1 MPKTTVKTTAK
12 TPLKRQHLVLVRPGF
27 ETTLR
32 DEFSERFQI
41 TGEVRCRAGIAFQQ
55 SVKLPEL
62 DQTVFA
68 RQYLPRALQ
77 HTGADNDEALS
88 FLIDRINVMVGRSN
102 RQSGQW
108 TLHAFAIDDD
118 PSLARAR
125 SLGKK
130 LLAHI
135 QAKQKPLFQ
144 RYISNDQFLSTPR
157 EASDVLLQIYCPA
170 ADDLWFSISTVADG
184 ISTSEAGFKRMKS
197 LRGAP
202 SRSASKLEE
211 ALAFLGQHPKKGE
224 TAVDLGAAPGG
235 WSFVLARHGAH
246 VQAIDHAELTIDQKK
261 LSGKLSG
268 TVVHIKANGLKFKPD
283 KPVDWLVCD
292 MVMGARE
299 TLNVLRKWHAEDAMN
314 NFVVNVKLPKSNP
327 WPLVAEA
334 VKCLASFNWKH
345 VRARQLIHD
354 RSEITLIGRK

>member
-1 MPKTTVKTTAK
+1 MPNTTVK

-27 ETTLR
+27 EMTLK
-32 DEFSERFQI
+32 DEFSERFEI
-41 TGEVRCRAGIAFQQ
+41 TGEVSCRAGIAFDQT
-55 SVKLPEL
+55 VKLPEL

-68 RQYLPRALQ
+68 RQYLPRAVKYI
-77 HTGADNDEALS
+77 GADNEQALK

-130 LLAHI
+130 LLANI
-135 QAKQKPLFQ
+135 QNKQKELFK
-144 RYISNDQFLSTPR
+144 RYISNEDFASTAR
-157 EASDVLLQIYCPA
+157 QTSDVLIQIYCPA
-170 ADDLWFSISTVADG
+170 QDSLWFSISTIADG
-184 ISTSEAGFKRMKS
+184 ISTSEGGFKRMKS

-211 ALAFLGQHPKKGE
+211 ALSFMGSHPKKGE

-235 WSFVLARHGAH
+235 WSFVLARHGAN
-246 VQAIDHAELTIDQKK
+246 VKAIDHAELAIDQKK
-261 LSGKLSG
+261 LLG
-268 TVVHIKANGLKFKPD
+268 TIEHIKANGLKFTPD
-283 KPVDWLVCD
+283 EPVDWLVCD
-292 MVMGARE
+292 MVMGAKE
-299 TLNVLRKWHAEDAMN
+299 TLNVLKKWQENDTMK

-327 WPLVAEA
+327 WPLVSQA
-334 VKCLASFNWKH
+334 VKCIESFGWAH

-354 RSEITLIGRK
+354 RSEITLIGCKKISRRT

>member
-1 MPKTTVKTTAK
+1 
-12 TPLKRQHLVLVRPGF
+12 
-27 ETTLR
+27 
-32 DEFSERFQI
+32 
-41 TGEVRCRAGIAFQQ
+41 
-55 SVKLPEL
+55 
-62 DQTVFA
+62 
-68 RQYLPRALQ
+68 
-77 HTGADNDEALS
+77 
-88 FLIDRINVMVGRSN
+88 
-102 RQSGQW
+102 
-108 TLHAFAIDDD
+108 
-118 PSLARAR
+118 
-125 SLGKK
+125 
-130 LLAHI
+130 
-135 QAKQKPLFQ
+135 
-144 RYISNDQFLSTPR
+144 
-157 EASDVLLQIYCPA
+157 
-170 ADDLWFSISTVADG
+170 
-184 ISTSEAGFKRMKS
+184 MKS

-299 TLNVLRKWHAEDAMN
+299 PLNG
-314 NFVVNVKLPKSNP
+314 
-327 WPLVAEA
+327 
-334 VKCLASFNWKH
+334 LASFNWKH